1 MPEHNAS
8 PTREIHVLITRE
20 AWDSALRPLLVAAER
35 FAVGPIQWRREGTVS
50 EALCSRLETADQLPS
65 GLARPPLDDWL
76 VVVMQ
81 ADPGL
86 SADQWVRRCEPRRS
100 QRLIVIV
107 LGIADLS
114 RWDAALWDREE
125 LRDVAEIS
133 VVGGGGFRVER
144 SGQDS
149 PVMNPQELERSSRTA
164 GALGQRVFR
173 RVSGSTVT
181 ILGAGRLGSLLAFH
195 VVGLGVSR
203 LRLIDPDVLQW
214 GNLDAMPGLT
224 ERDVGEPK
232 VQVLAKRLLA
242 FRRQLLV
249 SYVRR
254 SAMDPEAQRLMR
266 RRTDLIVTSVDDDA
280 PRLCASLI
288 AKQMLTVHLDL
299 ATQVTRQAGEPA
311 EIHADIRLLT
321 PDRDGGCVAC
331 VGGLA
336 DVEQTLYQLG
346 APPGV
351 LSRGEPVAWHQQ
363 RAGSLLTINSIAVG
377 VAVQTWVDLLAGRLR
392 SSYWHRLRWRPGAP
406 LETAGSPVFAEPD
419 CRFCQA
425 RDQRF
430 TGRSAG

>member
-1 MPEHNAS
+1 
-8 PTREIHVLITRE
+8 
-20 AWDSALRPLLVAAER
+20 
-35 FAVGPIQWRREGTVS
+35 
-50 EALCSRLETADQLPS
+50 
-65 GLARPPLDDWL
+65 
-76 VVVMQ
+76 
-81 ADPGL
+81 
-86 SADQWVRRCEPRRS
+86 
-100 QRLIVIV
+100 
-107 LGIADLS
+107 
-114 RWDAALWDREE
+114 
-125 LRDVAEIS
+125 
-133 VVGGGGFRVER
+133 
-144 SGQDS
+144 
-149 PVMNPQELERSSRTA
+149 MNPQELERSSRTA

-203 LRLIDPDVLQW
+203 LRLIDPDLLQW
-214 GNLDAMPGLT
+214 GNLDAMPGLR

-232 VQVLAKRLLA
+232 VQVLTKRLLA

-288 AKQMLTVHLDL
+288 AKQMLTVHL
-299 ATQVTRQAGEPA
+299 
-311 EIHADIRLLT
+311 
-321 PDRDGGCVAC
+321 
-331 VGGLA
+331 
-336 DVEQTLYQLG
+336 
-346 APPGV
+346 
-351 LSRGEPVAWHQQ
+351 
-363 RAGSLLTINSIAVG
+363 G

-392 SSYWHRLRWRPGAP
+392 SSYWHRLRWRPAAP